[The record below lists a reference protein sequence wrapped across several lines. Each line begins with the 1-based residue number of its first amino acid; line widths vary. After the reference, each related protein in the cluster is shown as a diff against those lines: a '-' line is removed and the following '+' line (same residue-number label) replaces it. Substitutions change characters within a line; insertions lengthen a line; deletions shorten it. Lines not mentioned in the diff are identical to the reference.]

1 MRKYFILLALSLVVA
16 LPAQTAIA
24 QTAPAQTAIA
34 QGGLFGIFAPNPE
47 RQAARAARKA
57 ERLAKAAEPQGSSAR
72 EAIKSRVTLATMNRP
87 KGRLWCVPFA
97 RMVSGLDLRGNAK
110 TWWNAAK
117 GIYDRG
123 VRPKIGAVMS
133 FAGSR
138 AMPLGHV
145 AVVSQVVSKR
155 EVLLDHANWER
166 NRITLDQVAVDVSAK
181 NDWSRV
187 RIQNADGSM
196 GRVNPVNGFIYQ

>member
-1 MRKYFILLALSLVVA
+1 MRKYFILLALALAVA
-16 LPAQTAIA
+16 LPA

-110 TWWNAAK
+110 TWWKAAK
-117 GIYDRG
+117 GVYDRG
-123 VRPKIGAVMS
+123 VQPKIGAVMS

>member
-1 MRKYFILLALSLVVA
+1 MRKHLWILALACAVA
-16 LPAQTAIA
+16 MPAQTAM
-24 QTAPAQTAIA
+24 A

-57 ERLAKAAEPQGSSAR
+57 ERLAKAAEPQGQSAR
-72 EAIKSRVTLATMNRP
+72 EEVKLRVTLATENRP

-110 TWWNAAK
+110 TWWKQAK
-117 GIYDRG
+117 GVYQRG
-123 VRPKIGAVMS
+123 VEPKIGAVMS

-138 AMPLGHV
+138 SMPLGHV
-145 AVVSQVVSKR
+145 AVVSQVVSERK
-155 EVLLDHANWER
+155 VLLDHANWVR
-166 NRITLDQVAVDVSAK
+166 NRISLDQVAVDVSAK

-187 RIQNADGSM
+187 RIQNADGSL

>member
-1 MRKYFILLALSLVVA
+1 MRKNLWMVLLAVA
-16 LPAQTAIA
+16 MAMPAQTAM
-24 QTAPAQTAIA
+24 A

-57 ERLAKAAEPQGSSAR
+57 ERLAKAADPSGAAAR
-72 EAIKSRVTLATMNRP
+72 EEVKSRVQLATMNRP

-110 TWWNAAK
+110 TWWKAAK
-117 GIYDRG
+117 GVYARG
-123 VRPKIGAVMS
+123 SEPKIGAVMS

-145 AVVSQVVSKR
+145 AVVSKVVSERK
-155 EVLLDHANWER
+155 VLLDHANWER
-166 NRITLDQVAVDVSAK
+166 NRITLDQVAVDVSEQ

-187 RIQNADGSM
+187 RIQNTDGTM
-196 GRVNPVNGFIYQ
+196 GRINPVNGFIYQ

>member
-1 MRKYFILLALSLVVA
+1 MRRHLWILAFALA
-16 LPAQTAIA
+16 LPAQTAVA
-24 QTAPAQTAIA
+24 E
-34 QGGLFGIFAPNPE
+34 GGLFGIFAPNPAK
-47 RQAARAARKA
+47 QAARS
-57 ERLAKAAEPQGSSAR
+57 QDSAR
-72 EAIKSRVTLATMNRP
+72 EAIKSKVQLATMNRP

-110 TWWNAAK
+110 TWWKAAK
-117 GIYDRG
+117 GVYDRG
-123 VRPKIGAVMS
+123 VQPKIGAVMS

-145 AVVSQVVSKR
+145 AVVSQVVSERK
-155 EVLLDHANWER
+155 VLIDHANWDR

-187 RIQNADGSM
+187 RIQNSDGSL
-196 GRVNPVNGFIYQ
+196 GRINPVNGFIYQ